1 MTTYTKSS
9 PETIRRMFGTIAKQ
23 YDRTNAILSFSLH
36 RLWNKA
42 LAKSISEY
50 RPRKILD
57 LCCGTGEI
65 TLTLLK
71 YTPDPT
77 QVYLLDF
84 CPEMLACAQE
94 RCQDISGHTFK
105 FIEGDAQ
112 AIALE
117 DGSVD
122 AITVAYGI
130 RNVQNP
136 KKCFGEAHRV
146 LRAGGRFG
154 ILELTRPKYRLLRWG
169 HRLYLRLFLPLLGKL
184 ATSNRDAYRYLCDSI
199 EGFSDPQ
206 ELQDALSDVGFQ
218 KVHCRS
224 LMGGIAS
231 LITAEK
237 GTGSE

>member
-42 LAKSISEY
+42 LAKAIAEH

-77 QVYLLDF
+77 KVYLLDF
-84 CPEMLACAQE
+84 CPEMLACAEE
-94 RCQDISGHTFK
+94 RCSSISGHTLS

-112 AIALE
+112 AIALD
-117 DGSVD
+117 DGAVD

-130 RNVQNP
+130 RNVQDP
-136 KKCFGEAHRV
+136 KKCFADAFRV
-146 LRAGGRFG
+146 LRSGGRFG
-154 ILELTRPKYRLLRWG
+154 ILELTRPKYRILRWG
-169 HRLYLRLFLPLLGKL
+169 HRLYLRLFLPILGKL
-184 ATSNRDAYRYLCDSI
+184 ATSNSDAYRYLCNSI
-199 EGFSDPQ
+199 EGFSDPE
-206 ELQDALSDVGFQ
+206 ELKGVLSDVGFQ
-218 KVHCRS
+218 KVRSRS

-231 LITAEK
+231 LIIAEK
-237 GTGSE
+237 K